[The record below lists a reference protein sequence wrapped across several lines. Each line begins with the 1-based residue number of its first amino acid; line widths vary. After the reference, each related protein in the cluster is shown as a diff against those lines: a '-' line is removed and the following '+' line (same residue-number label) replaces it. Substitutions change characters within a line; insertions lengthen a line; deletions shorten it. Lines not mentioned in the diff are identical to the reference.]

1 MTLDAAAGALAQGG
15 IVAFTGAGI
24 SAESG
29 IPTFRDPGGLWDRFD
44 PVRFGTFEGIA
55 REAMTHP
62 DELAD
67 YLTEMR
73 SAFADAKPNP
83 AHEALATLEREGLL
97 DAVVTQ
103 NVDGLHRAAG
113 SSRVIE
119 VHGSHRRRRCLSCGF
134 TEEIGHAEYVAGIDR
149 TIRQLRTAMVPS
161 YQALLPRCSQCGGPA
176 RPDVVAFG
184 EPVKDFPEAERAALE
199 CRTFLVVGTSG
210 EVYPAAGLPGVA
222 KEYGALVI
230 EVAPARTFI
239 DADIRIEGRAGSV
252 LPELVRRTLSLQE
265 SSDDHR
271 SEGSGEH

>member
-1 MTLDAAAGALAQGG
+1 MTLEEAAVALARGR

-44 PVRFGTFEGIA
+44 PARFGSFQGIA

-62 DELAD
+62 EELAD

-73 SAFADAKPNP
+73 DAFGAAEPNP
-83 AHEALATLEREGLL
+83 AHYALATLEREGLL

-113 SSRVIE
+113 SSQVIE
-119 VHGSHRRRRCLSCGF
+119 VHGSHRRRRCLACGF
-134 TEEIGHAEYVAGIDR
+134 TEEIGHAEYLAGIDR
-149 TIRQLRTAMVPS
+149 TIRHLRTAFVPS
-161 YQALLPRCSQCGGPA
+161 YEALLPRCSACGGPA

-184 EPVKDFPEAERAALE
+184 EPVMQLGEAEQVTVR

-210 EVYPAAGLPGVA
+210 EVYPAAGLPRLA
-222 KEYGALVI
+222 KEYGAFVL

-239 DADIRIEGRAGSV
+239 DADLRLEGRAGSV
-252 LPELVRRTLSLQE
+252 LPELVRLTLDLR
-265 SSDDHR
+265 R
-271 SEGSGEH
+271 SGNGERHAIQDI

>member
-1 MTLDAAAGALAQGG
+1 MTLGEAAAALARGG

-44 PVRFGTFEGIA
+44 PARFGTFEGIA
-55 REAMTHP
+55 REAMMHP
-62 DELAD
+62 EELAD

-73 SAFADAKPNP
+73 DAFGAAEPNP
-83 AHEALATLEREGLL
+83 AHHALATLEREGLL

-119 VHGSHRRRRCLSCGF
+119 VHGSHRRRRCLACGF
-134 TEEIGHAEYVAGIDR
+134 AEEIDHPEYVAGIDR
-149 TIRQLRTAMVPS
+149 TIRQLRTAFVPS
-161 YQALLPRCSQCGGPA
+161 YEALLPRCSACGGPA

-184 EPVKDFPEAERAALE
+184 EPVKDFAEAEEVTLQ

-210 EVYPAAGLPGVA
+210 EVYPAAGLPRLA
-222 KEYGALVI
+222 KEYGAFVMEI
-230 EVAPARTFI
+230 APAQTFI
-239 DADIRIEGRAGSV
+239 DADLRLEGRAGSV
-252 LPELVRRTLSLQE
+252 LPELVRRTLDPRQSGNG
-265 SSDDHR
+265 
-271 SEGSGEH
+271 EGRATQDI